1 MATEPQTNPSE
12 TDPLLEKYEKFKNK
26 AQAFETAIE
35 TKRDQLDI
43 IRKKSGD
50 PFAQDKKR
58 AFSALNEFGDDTSTI
73 QNDFKKYG
81 RDNITI
87 SKINFNIKF
96 KFSTQI

>member
-58 AFSALNEFGDDTSTI
+58 AFSALNEFGDDTS
-73 QNDFKKYG
+73 NNYNHLKKH
-81 RDNITI
+81 N
-87 SKINFNIKF
+87 
-96 KFSTQI
+96 

>member
-43 IRKKSGD
+43 IRKK
-50 PFAQDKKR
+50 QHQMKH
-58 AFSALNEFGDDTSTI
+58 
-73 QNDFKKYG
+73 FKIYYLVKVEVMIG
-81 RDNITI
+81 
-87 SKINFNIKF
+87 
-96 KFSTQI
+96 